1 MTMNADKHFILGV
14 FNDEDV
20 LMDAVKKV
28 RGNGVRIHEV
38 FTPFPVHG
46 LDEALGYRRTR
57 LPIAAFLFGL
67 TGTTLAL
74 VMQIWMLGYD
84 WPMIIGGKNFASLPP
99 FIPVTFELTVLLS
112 ALGMV
117 ATFLIV
123 SDMKP
128 YKWPRQFDVRSTD
141 DKHVMAIDLAMNR
154 GKSKD
159 DLARLLREAGAEEVH
174 EKNFED

>member
-1 MTMNADKHFILGV
+1 MESDKNFILGV

-20 LMDAVKKV
+20 LIQAVEKV
-28 RGNGVRIHEV
+28 RASGVRIHEV
-38 FTPFPVHG
+38 FSPFPVHG
-46 LDEALGYRRTR
+46 LDEALGYKRTR
-57 LPIAAFLFGL
+57 LPIAAFIFGVL
-67 TGTTLAL
+67 GTTLAL
-74 VMQIWMLGYD
+74 VMQYWMLGYD

-123 SDMKP
+123 SDLKP
-128 YKWPRQFDVRSTD
+128 YKKPRQFDVRSTD
-141 DKHVMAIDLAMNR
+141 DKHVMAIDLALNH

-159 DLARLLREAGAEEVH
+159 DLSRLLRDAGAEEVN
-174 EKNFED
+174 EKNFE